1 MSEAQKRISI
11 RDFDYD
17 LPQERIA
24 QEPKGKRN
32 ESKLLVYQN
41 GEIEHSY
48 FNEIGNWLPS
58 DSLIIFNNTRVI
70 PARIYAQK
78 STGAKI
84 QLFLLQPETPYQDM
98 ERALKVDNESVVW
111 QCMIGNAKKWKEG
124 SDLVIATDR
133 TEITA
138 TLENKANGL
147 VRFEWSGNI
156 SFSDVIE
163 SIGRMPLPPYIKRE
177 AQSDDSNRYQTVYAK
192 NDGAVA
198 APTAGLHFTDEII
211 EGLERDGHRI
221 GELTLHV
228 GAGTFKPVTEDKVW
242 DHEMHSEFFQVPKE
256 TIENLVRANKR
267 IATGTTS
274 LRTLESLY
282 WIGVKLNAD
291 MSDPFVIEQ
300 HLPYAIQHDTNFSY
314 QEALKAIL
322 DYMEIHHLSQVSG
335 SSGLMIMPGY
345 NIRSIDGLI
354 TNFHMPKSTLLL
366 LISAWIGDD
375 WKEVYRSALDN
386 DYRFLSYGDSS
397 LLLKT
402 K

>member
-1 MSEAQKRISI
+1 MSEVQKKISI

-24 QEPKGKRN
+24 QAPKGKRN

-41 GEIEHSY
+41 GVIDHSS
-48 FNEIGNWLPS
+48 FNEIRNWLPS

-98 ERALKVDNESVVW
+98 ERALKVTDESVVW

-124 SDLVIATDR
+124 SDLLISTDR
-133 TEITA
+133 TKITA
-138 TLENKANGL
+138 TLENKTNGL
-147 VRFEWSGNI
+147 VRFDWSGHI

-211 EGLERDGHRI
+211 EGLKKSGHRI

-242 DHEMHSEFFQVPKE
+242 DHEMHSEFFLVPRE
-256 TIENLVRANKR
+256 TIENLVRAKKR

-300 HLPYAIQHDTNFSY
+300 HLPYTIQHDSTFSY
-314 QEALKAIL
+314 KDALKAVL
-322 DYMEIHHLSQVSG
+322 DYIQSHDLSQVSG

>member
-1 MSEAQKRISI
+1 MSEEQKKISI

-24 QEPKGKRN
+24 QAPKGKRN

-41 GEIEHSY
+41 GEIDHSS
-48 FNEIGNWLPS
+48 FNEIGSWLPS

-98 ERALKVDNESVVW
+98 ERALEVTDESVVW

-124 SDLVIATDR
+124 SDLRISTDR

-147 VRFEWSGNI
+147 VRFGWSGDI

-211 EGLERDGHRI
+211 EGLKESGNRI

-242 DHEMHSEFFQVPKE
+242 DHEMHSEFFQVPRE
-256 TIENLVRANKR
+256 TIENLVRANKL

-300 HLPYAIQHDTNFSY
+300 HLPYTIQHDPNFSY
-314 QEALKAIL
+314 QDALEAVLG
-322 DYMEIHHLSQVSG
+322 YMESHNLSQLSG

-375 WKEVYRSALDN
+375 WKEVYRSALEN
-386 DYRFLSYGDSS
+386 NYRFLSYGDSS
-397 LLLKT
+397 LLFKT

>member
-24 QEPKGKRN
+24 QAPKGKRN

-41 GEIEHSY
+41 GEIEHSS

-78 STGAKI
+78 FTGAKI

-124 SDLVIATDR
+124 SDLVISTDR
-133 TEITA
+133 TVIKA
-138 TLENKANGL
+138 TLKNKANGL

-242 DHEMHSEFFQVPKE
+242 DHEMHSEFFQVPRVV
-256 TIENLVRANKR
+256 IENLVRADKR

-282 WIGVKLNAD
+282 WIGVKLSLG
-291 MSDPFVIEQ
+291 MPDPFVVEQ
-300 HLPYAIQHDTNFSY
+300 HLAYTIQHDPSFSY
-314 QEALKAIL
+314 QDALKAVL
-322 DYMEIHHLSQVSG
+322 DYMETHHLSQVSG

-345 NIRSIDGLI
+345 TIRSIDGLI